1 MISSVLGMLSLC
13 RGKGKTIHHV
23 KSRQTGQLFSN
34 HDTPCTKNSIPMG
47 KITGMTFR
55 TGDMRL
61 CNSDAQG
68 IRHAIKLRHWGAAGT
83 AGDFELKIGT
93 PKEIFEG
100 EARVAMTPESAL
112 QLQKLGHECV
122 IETGAGAVAGFSDA
136 TYKDAG
142 VTVVK
147 TAAALWK
154 AADVVAKVRA
164 PDTAEL
170 KRLRADQTLISF
182 FNPAGNTE
190 GMEAAAS
197 KGATVIAME
206 MIPRIS
212 RAQKM
217 DALSSMANIAGYR
230 AVIEAGNNFGRFF
243 TGQITAA
250 GKVPPAKVLVVG
262 AGVAGLAAIGTAT
275 SLGAITYAFDVRPEV
290 AEQVES
296 MGAEFVYLDFEED
309 QQDGAATGGYAA
321 VSSPEF
327 REAQLAKF
335 RELAPEVD
343 IVITTA
349 LIPNRDAPELWTED
363 MVKAMKPGSVIIDL
377 AAEKG
382 GNCKL
387 TVMDQKIVTDNGV
400 TIIGYTDFPSRMA
413 TQASTLYATNIR
425 HLLTDLTP
433 EKDGVI
439 HHNME
444 DDVIRGAT
452 VTHEKAI
459 TFPPPPPKVAAIAAA
474 PKKETPKALTA
485 EEKRAKELADFKAAT
500 KQQVTLLAVGGA
512 LLLGVGLVAPASFM
526 QHFIVFVLAVFVGF
540 QVIWG
545 VAHSLHT
552 PLMAVTNAISSIII
566 LGALMQIGSSS
577 FLVIILAALSVFMC
591 GINIFGGFLVTR
603 RMLAMFQKS

>member
-1 MISSVLGMLSLC
+1 M
-13 RGKGKTIHHV
+13 
-23 KSRQTGQLFSN
+23 
-34 HDTPCTKNSIPMG
+34 
-47 KITGMTFR
+47 
-55 TGDMRL
+55 
-61 CNSDAQG
+61 
-68 IRHAIKLRHWGAAGT
+68 
-83 AGDFELKIGT
+83 KIGT
-93 PKEIFEG
+93 PKEVFEG
-100 EARVAMTPESAL
+100 ENRVAMTPDSAT
-112 QLQKLGHECV
+112 QLKKLGHDCY
-122 IETGAGAVAGFSDA
+122 IEAGAGAAAGFSDA
-136 TYKDAG
+136 TYEEAG

-154 AADVVAKVRA
+154 EVDIIAKVRQ
-164 PDTAEL
+164 PNETEL
-170 KRLRADQTLISF
+170 KRLTADKTLISF
-182 FNPAGNTE
+182 FNPAGNEE
-190 GMEAAAS
+190 GMELAKS

-206 MIPRIS
+206 MVPRIS

-243 TGQITAA
+243 TGQVTAA

-262 AGVAGLAAIGTAT
+262 AGVAGLAAIGTST
-275 SLGAITYAFDVRPEV
+275 SLGAVTYAFDVRPEV

-296 MGAEFVYLDFEED
+296 MGAEFVYLDFEEE
-309 QQDGAATGGYAA
+309 QADGAATGGYAA

-335 RELAPEVD
+335 RELAPEMD

-349 LIPNRDAPELWTED
+349 LIPNREAPELWTED
-363 MVKAMKPGSVIIDL
+363 MVKAMKPGSVIVDL

-387 TVMDQKIVTDNGV
+387 TVADQKIVTDNGV

-413 TQASTLYATNIR
+413 TQSSSLYATNIR
-425 HLLTDLTP
+425 HMMTDLTP
-433 EKDGVI
+433 EKDGVVD
-439 HHNME
+439 HNME

-452 VTHEKAI
+452 VTHKGEI
-459 TFPPPPPKVAAIAAA
+459 TWPPPPPKVAAIAAQKPKEKA
-474 PKKETPKALTA
+474 PELTP
-485 EEKRAKELADFKAAT
+485 EEKRAQEVAAFKAQT
-500 KQQVTLLAVGGA
+500 KQQVTLLGVGAV
-512 LLLGVGLVAPASFM
+512 LLLAVGLVAPASFM

-566 LGALMQIGSSS
+566 LGALMQIGSGS
-577 FLVIILAALSVFMC
+577 FLVILLAGLSVFMA